1 MSINQKRSLKITR
14 VKSFGV
20 LLYRQDIFHTVRRH
34 HMIVI
39 DKKHYECQTID
50 FAMPYDTGVDDK
62 DAEEIEKYLDLARE
76 LKKVWNMKVTVV
88 LLVAGVLCTPIKAL
102 QKRLETIGIETKIT
116 ELQKT
121 FSIHT
126 SRILRRVHEV
136 WDVLLT
142 SFLKKKTYPLVEST
156 CDHSIRILIITIK
169 IRRRNFKF

>member
-34 HMIVI
+34 DMIVI

-62 DAEEIEKYLDLARE
+62 DVEEIEKYLDLARE
-76 LKKVWNMKVTVV
+76 LKKVWNMKVIVV
-88 LLVAGVLCTPIKAL
+88 PLVVGALRTPAKEL
-102 QKRLETIGIETKIT
+102 EKRLKTCGIETKIT

-121 FSIHT
+121 VLIHT
-126 SRILRRVHEV
+126 SRILQKVIEV
-136 WDVLLT
+136 
-142 SFLKKKTYPLVEST
+142 
-156 CDHSIRILIITIK
+156 
-169 IRRRNFKF
+169 

>member
-1 MSINQKRSLKITR
+1 
-14 VKSFGV
+14 
-20 LLYRQDIFHTVRRH
+20 
-34 HMIVI
+34 MIVI

-62 DAEEIEKYLDLARE
+62 DVEEIEKYLDLARE

-102 QKRLETIGIETKIT
+102 QERLETIGIETKIT

-142 SFLKKKTYPLVEST
+142 SFLKKKNISFGRINVRPFNKNTNNNNKNKKKKLQ
-156 CDHSIRILIITIK
+156 ILITQVFQ
-169 IRRRNFKF
+169 N

>member
-1 MSINQKRSLKITR
+1 
-14 VKSFGV
+14 
-20 LLYRQDIFHTVRRH
+20 
-34 HMIVI
+34 MIVI

-50 FAMPYDTGVDDK
+50 FAMPYDIRVDDK
-62 DAEEIEKYLDLARE
+62 EVEEIDKYLDLARK

-88 LLVAGVLCTPIKAL
+88 LLVAGVLCTPIKTL

-121 FSIHT
+121 FLIHT

-142 SFLKKKTYPLVEST
+142 SFLKKTYPLVEINVWPFT
-156 CDHSIRILIITIK
+156 KNTNNNNKNKKKKLQILITQVFQ
-169 IRRRNFKF
+169 N